1 MGYAKHFNLEREPFS
16 NAPNDQFYFNSDQHN
31 QALLRLMYAV
41 DSNKGLAVLV
51 GGVGTG
57 KTTLARRML
66 DNLPLDQ
73 YESSLL
79 VMIHSAITPVWI
91 LSRIALQLGVK
102 SPDTDPLKILKQLYE
117 RLLKIHAEG
126 RTAVV
131 LIDEAQMLQSRELM
145 EEFRGLLNLEIPG
158 KKLLNMV
165 FFGLSNLEQ
174 TMKLDEP
181 LAQRVAVK
189 YTLKPLSEE
198 TTHQYIAHRLQV
210 AGSTQPLFETAAID
224 KIHKYA
230 GGVPRLINTIAD
242 NALFETFLRHNQ
254 IVSANIVDNVS
265 TDLGLKHDQVQGTS
279 KDRIVDVPAETGSSP
294 ENEDDNHA
302 DLEAIDSLL
311 EGFQEG

>member
-1 MGYAKHFNLEREPFS
+1 MGYAEHFNLEREPFS
-16 NAPNDQFYFNSDQHN
+16 NAPNDKFFFNSDQHN
-31 QALLRLMYAV
+31 QALLRLMYSV

-66 DNLPLDQ
+66 DSLTLDK

-79 VMIHSAITPVWI
+79 VMIHSAITPVWL

-102 SPDTDPLKILKQLYE
+102 SPDSDPLKILKQLYE
-117 RLLKIHAEG
+117 RLLQIHNEG
-126 RTAVV
+126 RKAVV

-158 KKLLNMV
+158 KKLLNVV
-165 FFGLSNLEQ
+165 FFGLSELEQ

-198 TTHQYIAHRLQV
+198 TTHSYIAHRLRV
-210 AGSTQPLFETAAID
+210 AGSDELLFEESAID
-224 KIHKYA
+224 KIHAYA

-242 NALFETFLRHNQ
+242 NALFETFLRHDY
-254 IVSANIVDNVS
+254 IVSDKVVNSVS
-265 TDLGLKHDQVQGTS
+265 EDLGLIKHKGTDVIAEAVGNLVQT
-279 KDRIVDVPAETGSSP
+279 DDP
-294 ENEDDNHA
+294 EEDTHE
-302 DLEAIDSLL
+302 DLEAIDSML

>member
-1 MGYAKHFNLEREPFS
+1 MGYAEHFNLEREPFS
-16 NAPNDQFYFNSDQHN
+16 NAPNDKFFFNSEQHN
-31 QALLRLMYAV
+31 QALLRLMYSV

-66 DNLPLDQ
+66 DSLTLDK

-79 VMIHSAITPVWI
+79 VMIHSAITPVWL

-102 SPDTDPLKILKQLYE
+102 SPDSDPLIILKQLYE
-117 RLLKIHAEG
+117 RLLQIHNEG
-126 RTAVV
+126 RKAVV

-158 KKLLNMV
+158 KKLLNVV
-165 FFGLSNLEQ
+165 FFGLSELEQ

-189 YTLKPLSEE
+189 YTLKPLSVE
-198 TTHQYIAHRLQV
+198 TTHSYIAHRLRV
-210 AGSTQPLFETAAID
+210 AGRDEVLFEKSAID
-224 KIHKYA
+224 KIHAYA

-242 NALFETFLRHNQ
+242 NALFETFLRHDYF
-254 IVSANIVDNVS
+254 ISDMVVDSVSE
-265 TDLGLKHDQVQGTS
+265 DLGLKKPQVT
-279 KDRIVDVPAETGSSP
+279 VDIESAVAESIGSSVQP
-294 ENEDDNHA
+294 DDLEEDTHE
-302 DLEAIDSLL
+302 DLEAIDSIL